1 VDFPMQSPN
10 RSQDVTRILALE
22 GACGSEAA
30 RAELRKWKARE
41 LFPEARSPEGAM
53 AGLYVHFSC
62 FGDAHGI
69 ARDLNTKE
77 GSFWHGILH
86 RQEPDAGN
94 AAYWFR
100 QVGKHPVFPAL
111 AREARLAGYKAGA
124 EWDPFVYIDYCER
137 ARLRSGS
144 EEERL
149 ANRVRQIE
157 WQLLFGYCAG
167 RRETVR

>member
-1 VDFPMQSPN
+1 MQSPKL
-10 RSQDVTRILALE
+10 SQDVTRILAFG
-22 GACGSEAA
+22 GACSSDAA
-30 RAELRKWKARE
+30 RTELCKWKARE
-41 LFPEARSPEGAM
+41 LFPEARFPDGAM

-62 FGDAHGI
+62 FDEAHRI
-69 ARDLNTKE
+69 AQDLKTKE

-86 RQEPDAGN
+86 RQEPDAAN

-111 AREARLAGYKAGA
+111 AREARLAGYDAGT
-124 EWDPFVYIDYCER
+124 EWDPFLYIDYCEG

-157 WQLLFGYCAG
+157 WQLLFDYCAG